1 MMAVGGVDVRVENQL
16 VRFVPLSP
24 VDHDAV
30 VSQLSGQKNGNI
42 VIKALDKP
50 RATIVIDEAGR
61 IVVHGTHRVEAARAA
76 AKELLLRLG
85 LDDSGLQ
92 TELGPVIASFNLDK
106 GVKVEAMNKQFTG
119 GNSVYDERLGC
130 AIIQD
135 TRHNLKLY
143 IWANGKCVA
152 SDARHPNMVAMS
164 AVFWKTQLKD
174 NDLLL

>member
-1 MMAVGGVDVRVENQL
+1 MAVGGVDVRVENQL
-16 VRFVPLSP
+16 VRFVPQSP

-30 VSQLSGQKNGNI
+30 VSQLSGQKNGDI

-135 TRHNLKLY
+135 TRHNLRLY

>member
-1 MMAVGGVDVRVENQL
+1 MAIGGVDVRVENQL
-16 VRFVPLSP
+16 VRFVSPRP
-24 VDHDAV
+24 VDHESV
-30 VSQLSGQKNGNI
+30 VTQLDGQKNGHI
-42 VIKALDKP
+42 VVKALEKP
-50 RATIVIDEAGR
+50 RATIIIDEEGR

-92 TELGPVIASFNLDK
+92 TELGPVIASFK
-106 GVKVEAMNKQFTG
+106 FEKSVKVEEMNKQFSG
-119 GNSVYDERLGC
+119 GESYYDDRLKC
-130 AIIQD
+130 AVVQD

-164 AVFWKTQLKD
+164 AVFWKGKLEKH
-174 NDLLL
+174 DLFL

>member
-16 VRFVPLSP
+16 VRFVPQSP

-61 IVVHGTHRVEAARAA
+61 IIVHGTHRVEAARAA

-119 GNSVYDERLGC
+119 GRSVYDERLGC

>member
-1 MMAVGGVDVRVENQL
+1 VMAVGGVDVRVENQL
-16 VRFVPLSP
+16 VRFVPQSP

-30 VSQLSGQKNGNI
+30 VSQLSGQKNGDI

-135 TRHNLKLY
+135 TRHNLRLY

>member
-1 MMAVGGVDVRVENQL
+1 MAVGGVDVRVENQL
-16 VRFVPLSP
+16 VRFVPQSP

-92 TELGPVIASFNLDK
+92 TELGPVIASFDLDK

-135 TRHNLKLY
+135 TRHNLRLY

>member
-1 MMAVGGVDVRVENQL
+1 MAVGGVDVRVENQL
-16 VRFVPLSP
+16 VRFVPQSP

-135 TRHNLKLY
+135 TRHNLRLY

>member
-1 MMAVGGVDVRVENQL
+1 VMAVGGVDVRVENQL
-16 VRFVPLSP
+16 VRFVPQSP

-135 TRHNLKLY
+135 TRHNLRLY

>member
-16 VRFVPLSP
+16 VRFVPQSP

-135 TRHNLKLY
+135 TRHNLRLY

>member
-16 VRFVPLSP
+16 VRFVPQSP

-135 TRHNLKLY
+135 TRHNLRLY

-174 NDLLL
+174 DDLLL

>member
-16 VRFVPLSP
+16 VRFVPQSP

-61 IVVHGTHRVEAARAA
+61 IIVHGTHRVEAARAA

>member
-16 VRFVPLSP
+16 VRFVPQSP

-30 VSQLSGQKNGNI
+30 VSQLSGQKNGDI

-135 TRHNLKLY
+135 TRHNLRLY

>member
-1 MMAVGGVDVRVENQL
+1 MAVGGVDVRVENQL
-16 VRFVPLSP
+16 VRFVPQSP

>member
-16 VRFVPLSP
+16 VRFVPQSP

-174 NDLLL
+174 DDLLL

>member
-16 VRFVPLSP
+16 VRFVPQSP

-130 AIIQD
+130 AIVQD